1 MNVGADGHCI
11 VFVKE
16 YIFVDD
22 NEAGGWMEVQR
33 AEMVHGISE
42 DVCAGRRTVSD
53 MKQAKSQIKR
63 QQKE

>member
-1 MNVGADGHCI
+1 M
-11 VFVKE
+11 
-16 YIFVDD
+16 
-22 NEAGGWMEVQR
+22 QR

>member
-22 NEAGGWMEVQR
+22 NEAGGGAASRDGAWN
-33 AEMVHGISE
+33 
-42 DVCAGRRTVSD
+42 
-53 MKQAKSQIKR
+53 
-63 QQKE
+63 